1 MNNLKQIPPQASPP
15 HHKGYAT
22 AVSLSDC
29 IKYKSANM
37 FVLLSPLQWE
47 IQNQLIQQQQ
57 QQQNQQSNQQQPP
70 QQQNPQQ
77 HPQQQMSQPPQSQQP
92 NPNRNMMPPNQ
103 QPPAGLGGAGGGR
116 PPQGVQGGGMPQR
129 YPAPIQRPTNYS
141 QAPVPVMHQQR
152 PIRQSGHNPGQQQQ
166 ANMAQAMGNPNKHYY
181 GGNRG

>member
-1 MNNLKQIPPQASPP
+1 
-15 HHKGYAT
+15 
-22 AVSLSDC
+22 
-29 IKYKSANM
+29 M